1 MNIKQITSHVF
12 YAGVNDR
19 TTPLFESLWQL
30 PLGVSYNS
38 YIVKGNEKTA
48 LIDGTH
54 LGFTD
59 TLISNVL
66 ELTGGKAPDY
76 LVINHMEP
84 DHSGAVGLLKL
95 AFPEIIIVGN
105 AKTADMVK
113 GYHHVTEGVMTIKDG
128 DTIDLGGLHLSF
140 HLTPMVHW
148 PETMM
153 TFCIEDKV
161 LFTGDAF
168 GCFGALN
175 GAVID
180 NEMDT
185 AAYFPEMMRYYSN
198 IVAKYGTFVQ
208 KAFTKVGGLEFEYVC
223 STHGPVWH
231 DEKDKVLNLYSAM
244 SRWEAEEGVV
254 IVYGSMYGNTQALA
268 EEMAVALAERG
279 IKSIKIHNAGNS
291 PLSFILADIMRY
303 KGVLL
308 ASPTYNGE
316 IFPPMETVVKAL
328 TTRGMANRTVATIGS
343 FTWGPQAVKKMRT
356 MLSDAKID
364 VIDPIVEMRQS
375 PDSTLPQQCAV
386 LADAMVEAIRKA

>member
-19 TTPLFESLWQL
+19 TTNLFESLWQL
-30 PLGVSYNS
+30 PFGVSYNS
-38 YIVKGNEKTA
+38 YIVKGDDKTA

-59 TLISNVL
+59 TLINNVL

-84 DHSGAVGLLKL
+84 DHSGAVGLLRL
-95 AFPEIIIVGN
+95 AFPDIVIVGN

-113 GYHHVTEGVMTIKDG
+113 GYHHVTEGIMTIKDG
-128 DTIDLGGLHLSF
+128 DSIDLGGISLSF

-153 TFCIEDKV
+153 TFCPEDKV
-161 LFTGDAF
+161 LFSGDAF

-180 NEMDT
+180 HEMDT
-185 AAYFPEMMRYYSN
+185 AMYFPEMVRYYSN

-208 KAFTKVGGLEFEYVC
+208 KAFAKVGGLDFEYVC

-231 DEKDKVLNLYSAM
+231 SQRDKVLDIYCAM
-244 SRWEAEEGVV
+244 SKWDGEKGVV

-279 IKSIKIHNAGNS
+279 IKNIKIHNAGNT
-291 PLSFILADIMRY
+291 PLSFILADVMRY
-303 KGVLL
+303 KGLVL

-316 IFPPMETVVKAL
+316 IFSPVEAVVKAL
-328 TTRGMANRTVATIGS
+328 VTRGMTDRAVATVGS
-343 FTWGPQAVKKMRT
+343 FTWGCLAVKKMRT
-356 MLSDAKID
+356 MLADLKIQL
-364 VIDPIVEMRQS
+364 IDPTIEMRQS
-375 PDSTLPQQCAV
+375 PDSSIPGQCAV
-386 LADAMVEAIRKA
+386 LADAMVEELSK

>member
-19 TTPLFESLWQL
+19 TTHLFESLWQL
-30 PLGVSYNS
+30 PFGVSYNS
-38 YIVKGNEKTA
+38 YIVKGDDKTA

-59 TLISNVL
+59 TLINNVL

-84 DHSGAVGLLKL
+84 DHSGAVGLLRL
-95 AFPEIIIVGN
+95 AFPDIVIVGN

-113 GYHHVTEGVMTIKDG
+113 GYHHVTEGIMTIKDG
-128 DTIDLGGLHLSF
+128 DSIDLGGISLSF

-153 TFCIEDKV
+153 TFCPEDKV
-161 LFTGDAF
+161 LFSGDAF

-180 NEMDT
+180 HEMDT
-185 AAYFPEMMRYYSN
+185 AMYFPEMVRYYSN

-208 KAFTKVGGLEFEYVC
+208 KAFAKVGGLDFDYVC

-231 DEKDKVLNLYSAM
+231 SERDKVLGIYCAM
-244 SRWEAEEGVV
+244 SKWDGEKGVV

-279 IKSIKIHNAGNS
+279 IKNIKIHNAGNT
-291 PLSFILADIMRY
+291 PLSFILADVMRY
-303 KGVLL
+303 KGLVL

-316 IFPPMETVVKAL
+316 IFPPVEAVVKAL
-328 TTRGMANRTVATIGS
+328 VTRGMTDRVVATVGS
-343 FTWGPQAVKKMRT
+343 FTWGCLAVKKMRT
-356 MLSDAKID
+356 MLADLKIQL
-364 VIDPIVEMRQS
+364 IDPTIEMRQS
-375 PDSTLPQQCAV
+375 PDSSIPGQCAV
-386 LADAMVEAIRKA
+386 LADAMVEELSK